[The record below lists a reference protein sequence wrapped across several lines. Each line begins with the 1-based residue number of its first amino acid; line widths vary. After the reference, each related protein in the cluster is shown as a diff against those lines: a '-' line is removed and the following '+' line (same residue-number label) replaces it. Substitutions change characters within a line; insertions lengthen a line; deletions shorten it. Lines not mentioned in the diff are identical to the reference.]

1 MRKNSKKGCADR
13 IKMFP
18 FIQDLCMLGDFVEDQ
33 DNSPVQL
40 EDLDA
45 QTTTFHDILLDP
57 WKPTLFDDI
66 LLDQVRENVF

>member
-1 MRKNSKKGCADR
+1 
-13 IKMFP
+13 
-18 FIQDLCMLGDFVEDQ
+18 MLGDFVEDQ

-40 EDLDA
+40 EGLDA